1 MVYILTFKAFWTE
14 KHICLPGW
22 KSFVGDGIKKAEV
35 EDLIFSGAVMTV
47 VVVTVVLFLLEL
59 WWLSVLE

>member
-1 MVYILTFKAFWTE
+1 M
-14 KHICLPGW
+14 
-22 KSFVGDGIKKAEV
+22 GDGIKKAEV
-35 EDLIFSGAVMTV
+35 EDLIFSGAVVTV